1 MFYLSNSPKARD
13 IQFIIMYDEEK
24 QQNKRFENIWHFC
37 IKNMQMINLL
47 FSYKSTNWLIVLALL
62 WLWIPKVNSNKSM
75 KLYMNE
81 GRKNLETFALYL
93 TSLCLKKI
101 KKSKCSFK
109 AADSWLKLRPSVA
122 TKSWL
127 SWLHA
132 ALING
137 RGCGWVVDMDLPI
150 TTLQHCKW
158 LQLLWSVL
166 SWQ

>member
-24 QQNKRFENIWHFC
+24 QQNQRFENIWHFC

-62 WLWIPKVNSNKSM
+62 WLLIPKVNSNKSM

-93 TSLCLKKI
+93 TSLCLKK
-101 KKSKCSFK
+101 K
-109 AADSWLKLRPSVA
+109 
-122 TKSWL
+122 
-127 SWLHA
+127 
-132 ALING
+132 
-137 RGCGWVVDMDLPI
+137 
-150 TTLQHCKW
+150 
-158 LQLLWSVL
+158 
-166 SWQ
+166 